1 MAVAPLNAVPLVR
14 VVDRESTASVEI
26 REFLPGQARRNV
38 IHPDRGLLVS
48 FPDFQR
54 PVFSRAHVIVG
65 DKARFPAVVLV
76 QIKPR
81 AARVD
86 DDCVLL
92 VLAQLQQI
100 ARYTIRRRALS
111 VGSQAGERF
120 GPQAFHLPLGE
131 GWGRARCFNMPGAAA
146 QQAALC
152 PMSKTQ
158 GGPYAG

>member
-111 VGSQAGERF
+111 VGSQAGARLRPPALPVRPRER
-120 GPQAFHLPLGE
+120 
-131 GWGRARCFNMPGAAA
+131 WGRPACIDRPGARGAPG
-146 QQAALC
+146 ALGQW
-152 PMSKTQ
+152 SK
-158 GGPYAG
+158 